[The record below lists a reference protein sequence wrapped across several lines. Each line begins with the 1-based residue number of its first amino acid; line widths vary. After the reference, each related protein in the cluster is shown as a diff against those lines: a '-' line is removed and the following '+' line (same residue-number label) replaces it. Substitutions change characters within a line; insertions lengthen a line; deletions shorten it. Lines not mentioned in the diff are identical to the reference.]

1 MSDTGSGMP
10 FRELVALIDGILEE
24 CEDEVPCIV
33 NKLDGLDEAVQ
44 NELLVS
50 DLLNAYQIFYFFF
63 RTEPDALIRDRLEL
77 EPASSLRRGLLVEE
91 TDLLE
96 MFFSIHANKPVIV
109 ISDGDKVVASF
120 SGKSSYGQGRL
131 FLENPEYQ

>member
-1 MSDTGSGMP
+1 MP